1 MQALS
6 LGVPTEWQHSPSGA
20 RPMCTMP
27 RCTVLLLGIRCCRC
41 WKVCCGAPT
50 FRATAMA
57 SSSFLIRPSL
67 PGTVGTPAA
76 CIGAEGQIAL
86 PLEEKL
92 DEKRFAAE
100 PTPADRPALVQ
111 H

>member
-6 LGVPTEWQHSPSGA
+6 LRVPTERQHSPSGA
-20 RPMCTMP
+20 GSMCTMP

-41 WKVCCGAPT
+41 WKVCCAKPT

-76 CIGAEGQIAL
+76 CIRAKGRFAL
-86 PLEEKL
+86 PLEEK
-92 DEKRFAAE
+92 RFAAK
-100 PTPADRPALVQ
+100 PTPVDRQALVQ